1 MDRREFLKAFA
12 ATTAFSVL
20 NPMEAIS
27 AEKRREKN
35 APLRV
40 GFIGTGSRGTAVITS
55 MSRHNNVEI
64 YALADLF
71 RDRVDKVLPHL
82 NSLNKAKGLDPI
94 AEENIYIGGK
104 AYKQLLKDKDVD
116 IVIISTPAY
125 AHPEIFEAAVKA
137 RKHVYCEKPSA
148 PDVYGTLQML
158 ECAQKAKGLSL
169 VMGFQVRHASAYD
182 EMIRRIHNGD
192 IGEVVTAQL
201 YYNSSGGAGEAPA
214 VETDEFRIRNHFQ
227 YLAMSGGILN
237 DQGIHILDICNEV
250 LKATPEYAIGLGNTK
265 GKRYKYG
272 DTLSNYHCVYGYPG
286 GVNVSIQSLQIGDK
300 FGDVCARFFG
310 TKGMAEAHYTGGV
323 FITGPNKW
331 DSNNN
336 NALSDAS
343 KNKTV
348 NFVNSII
355 TGNYINEIEHACN
368 STLTAMLGRE
378 AALKGERLTWE
389 QMLREK
395 QRYGD
400 QPDLSKF

>member
-20 NPMEAIS
+20 NPLEAVS
-27 AEKRREKN
+27 AEPKN
-35 APLRV
+35 RPLRV
-40 GFIGTGSRGTAVITS
+40 GFIGTGSRGTAVITA
-55 MSRHNNVEI
+55 MSRNNNVEI
-64 YALADLF
+64 YALADIF
-71 RDRVDKVLPHL
+71 RDRIDKVLPHL
-82 NSLNKAKGLDPI
+82 NSLNKAKGLDPV
-94 AEENIYIGGK
+94 AEENIYTGGK
-104 AYKQLLKDKDVD
+104 AYKKLLKNNKVD
-116 IVIISTPAY
+116 LVIISTPAY

-148 PDVYGTLQML
+148 PDVYGTLQMRD
-158 ECAQKAKGLSL
+158 CARKAKGLSL
-169 VMGFQVRHASAYD
+169 VMGFQVRAASAYD
-182 EMIRRIHNGD
+182 EMIRRIHAGD

-201 YYNSSGGAGEAPA
+201 YYNSSGGAGTKPA
-214 VETDEFRIRNHFQ
+214 VENDEFRIRNHFQ

-237 DQGIHILDICNEV
+237 DQGIHILDICNSV
-250 LKATPEYAIGLGNTK
+250 LKATPEYAIALGNDK
-265 GKRYKYG
+265 GKGYEYG
-272 DTLSNYHCVYGYPG
+272 DTLTNYHCVYGYPN
-286 GVNVSIQSLQIGDK
+286 GVNVSIQSLQIGNK

-348 NFVNSII
+348 NFIESI
-355 TGNYINEIEHACN
+355 TSSNYINEIEDACN

-378 AALKGERLTWE
+378 AALKNCRLTWDE
-389 QMLREK
+389 MIAEN

-400 QPDLSKF
+400 QPDLSQF